1 MLPKWSQKRGPSG
14 QRKGG
19 CDGPAVGE
27 EHTEEPKA
35 GVQQARGQDAVKRD
49 TLLGDLYSDFQG
61 LEWAVRA
68 QR

>member
-1 MLPKWSQKRGPSG
+1 MARRW
-14 QRKGG
+14 
-19 CDGPAVGE
+19 E
-27 EHTEEPKA
+27 EGHTEEPKA
-35 GVQQARGQDAVKRD
+35 GAQQARGQDAVKRD